1 MHATI
6 FLARLIGLVV
16 VCVGASILFQR
27 AVFVGVLNDLTKHR
41 TSLFLVGIAL
51 LLAGLSIVL
60 THNVWNEGPL
70 ALVVTLIGWI
80 TVLRGLV
87 SMFVPGQGIARMA
100 RWMKFE
106 EFSWAYGI
114 LVVAI
119 GAYLIWGGFTS

>member
-1 MHATI
+1 VHTTI
-6 FLARLIGLVV
+6 FLARLIGLLV
-16 VCVGASILFQR
+16 VCVGASILVQR
-27 AVFVGVLNDLTKHR
+27 AVFVKVLKDLTEDR
-41 TSLFLVGIAL
+41 TALFMLGIAL

-70 ALVVTLIGWI
+70 AVVVTLIGWI
-80 TVLRGLV
+80 TVLRGLA
-87 SMFVPGQGIARMA
+87 SMFVPGQGLARTA

-119 GAYLIWGGFTS
+119 GAYLMWGGFTS